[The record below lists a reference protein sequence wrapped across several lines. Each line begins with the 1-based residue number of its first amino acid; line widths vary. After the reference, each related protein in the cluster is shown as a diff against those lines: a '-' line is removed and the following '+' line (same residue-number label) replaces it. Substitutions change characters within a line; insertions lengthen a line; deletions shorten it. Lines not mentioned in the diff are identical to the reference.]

1 MLRMLAFCL
10 LSCCAVAPAAPLAGH
25 VLVIGIDG
33 LGPIGIET
41 AATPNIDALMA
52 RGAHSFTA
60 RGVMPTS
67 SSPNWASMI
76 SGAGPEQHGVLGNK
90 WPLPV
95 EYLKPTVTGDGAQ
108 FPTMFYQI
116 RMARPDATMAVI
128 YDWDGFLRLL
138 EKDRVDVAIN
148 GDGEDDTTTQ
158 AVQVIGEK
166 KPTLT
171 FVHLDHVDHALHSEG
186 FATQPYFDAVAKADV
201 LVGKLVG
208 AVEAAGML
216 EDTIILL
223 TADHGGN
230 GKSHGGNSLNEYLIP
245 WIIAGPGVAAG
256 KTIEAPIN
264 TFDTAATVVFVLGVQ
279 PHPAWIARP
288 VLAAFG
294 E

>member
-1 MLRMLAFCL
+1 MRVLASLFVVL
-10 LSCCAVAPAAPLAGH
+10 ACAVAQAAPLAGH

-41 AATPNIDALMA
+41 AETPHIDALMA
-52 RGAHSFTA
+52 RGAHSFAA

-95 EYLKPTVTGDGAQ
+95 EYLKPTVTGDGTR

-116 RMARPDATMAVI
+116 RLERPEATMAVI

-138 EKDRVDVAIN
+138 EKDRVDVVIN
-148 GDGEDDTTTQ
+148 GNLEDDTTAQ
-158 AVQVIGEK
+158 AVNVIVEK

-171 FVHLDHVDHALHSEG
+171 FVHLDHVDHALHGEG
-186 FATQPYFDAVAKADV
+186 FATPPYFEAVAKADV

-208 AVEAAGML
+208 ALESAGIL
-216 EDTIILL
+216 EDTVILL
-223 TADHGGN
+223 SSDHGGN
-230 GKSHGGNSLNEYLIP
+230 KKSHGGNALEEYLIP
-245 WIIAGPGVAAG
+245 WIIAGPGVVAG
-256 KTIEAPIN
+256 KSIETPIN
-264 TFDTAATVVFVLGVQ
+264 IYDTAATVVHVLGIA
-279 PHPAWIARP
+279 PHAAWIGRP